1 MAPNYPERDDRL
13 PLAEEESQIRR
24 MRSKID
30 VLEAEALRTGQHREK
45 RFRAVWDSGVRKLTI
60 EDQFSTGAIRELC
73 RHVVDRGM
81 PDRLEGRFAD
91 EPWPEDVKD
100 TAPDPG

>member
-1 MAPNYPERDDRL
+1 MAPNYPE
-13 PLAEEESQIRR
+13 ERR
-24 MRSKID
+24 T
-30 VLEAEALRTGQHREK
+30 EPQREM

-60 EDQFSTGAIRELC
+60 EDQFSTSAIRELC
-73 RHVVDRGM
+73 RYVVDRGM
-81 PDRLEGRFAD
+81 PDRFEGRFAD